1 MKELFDKIRRY
12 YRQICMI
19 VIRDGWKKAK
29 WLKKHKI
36 FYHIGEHCYY
46 CPNLLPAEPF
56 LVCLHDNV
64 VISAGVRLVTH
75 SVANIVFNYEE
86 RSKNYYCRYGKIEIH
101 DNVYIGADVTINF
114 GVTIGENC
122 IIAAG
127 AVVTKD
133 VEPGSVMAG
142 VPARRIGN
150 YETVKEKTLAF
161 SRAIGDVGMD
171 KTVANLMKHSP
182 VVFDIDEEVE

>member
-1 MKELFDKIRRY
+1 MKVLFDKWRRC

-19 VIRDGWKKAK
+19 LIRDGWKKAR

-36 FYHIGEHCYY
+36 FYHVGEHCYY

-64 VISAGVRLVTH
+64 AISAGVRLITH
-75 SVANIVFNYEE
+75 SVANIVFNYQENT
-86 RSKNYYCRYGKIEIH
+86 KDYYCRFGKIEIH
-101 DNVYIGADVTINF
+101 NNVYIGADAVINF

-122 IIAAG
+122 IVAAG

-133 VEPGSVMAG
+133 VEPGSVVAG
-142 VPARRIGN
+142 IPARKIGN
-150 YETVKEKTLAF
+150 YEDVKKNTLEF
-161 SRAIGDVGMD
+161 SRDIGDVGMD
-171 KTVANLMKHSP
+171 KTVANLMKHAP
-182 VVFDIDEEVE
+182 VEFDINRETE